1 MIKINLD
8 PNLVELGPL
17 VIAWHGVFTAVGILL
32 GAWIAARVIRGFG
45 HSDDVVYNG
54 LVWAVSGGV
63 IGARV
68 LYVVGN
74 WSLFEENP
82 LRLFAINEGGISV
95 WGAVVGGIVGGTL
108 YFLRNRR
115 NTTATLGQ
123 FADACAAAL
132 LLGMI
137 FGRLGDVVNGEHWGT
152 ESNAPWSVAYTH
164 PQTLAE
170 RGVSV
175 HSAVTYEMIWNA
187 GVLLLCLWLIRRTRV
202 RGVAFWLFL
211 VLYAI
216 GRLWT
221 HEFRKDNAVVWGLH
235 EAQVISLVILA
246 VSLPALL
253 WVWRRGVSRT
263 EFVPPSGSQ
272 HRPAEEVGQPE
283 LAGGDGRS

>member
-1 MIKINLD
+1 MIEINID

-54 LVWAVSGGV
+54 LIWAVPGGI

-74 WSLFEENP
+74 WSLFQANP

-137 FGRLGDVVNGEHWGT
+137 VGRLGDIVNGEHWGT
-152 ESNAPWSVAYTH
+152 ESSVPWSVTYTH

-175 HSAVTYEMIWNA
+175 HSAVTYEMIWNT
-187 GVLLLCLWLIRRTRV
+187 GVLLLCLWLIRTLRV
-202 RGVAFWLFL
+202 RGVVFWLFL

-221 HEFRKDNAVVWGLH
+221 HLFRKDNAVIWGLH
-235 EAQVISLVILA
+235 EAQVISLVVLA

-253 WVWRRGVSRT
+253 WVWRRGASRQGSVTPPEVQHDRT
-263 EFVPPSGSQ
+263 EELG
-272 HRPAEEVGQPE
+272 RRE